1 MHCVLLS
8 NLVVAVQVRR
18 VQWDVSQ
25 PCTSAIAEMGGT
37 VLQSVAWQSCKA
49 LWISCWVPTEPALE
63 APARNDVFALAR
75 MYNVPTP
82 PTTQQ
87 SQSNASSKLGGN
99 TRSAASPSCRL
110 CCNRMGLVLSLPSD
124 GMVVTQPR
132 SCAMIVEVFKCPLHP
147 HEVRPFSGR
156 CVWHV

>member
-1 MHCVLLS
+1 M
-8 NLVVAVQVRR
+8 QVRR
-18 VQWDVSQ
+18 EGRDVSQ
-25 PCTSAIAEMGGT
+25 PCTSAMAEMGGT
-37 VLQSVAWQSCKA
+37 VLQTVAWQPCKA

-156 CVWHV
+156 CDWHV